1 MGHFLTQVK
10 AGAEKTCLRCFT
22 GCLHAVETVK
32 GLSVYFT
39 AGPETWELIWLT
51 FRELACCLPWAQ

>member
-10 AGAEKTCLRCFT
+10 AGAEKTRLRCFI

-39 AGPETWELIWLT
+39 TGPETWELIWLM
-51 FRELACCLPWAQ
+51 FRELAGCLP